1 MHKGMAALFIVAK
14 AKTVEIIKERM
25 QFHAIYYLIIKMN
38 VYKELEIAWKI
49 LTVQD

>member
-38 VYKELEIAWKI
+38 VYKELEKKKW
-49 LTVQD
+49 